1 METVAILE
9 LNGEK
14 IEINT
19 NTVFP
24 VILADVMY
32 EGDLDLMMADLK
44 SKNKLMSEAKKIK
57 FISENIPGIS
67 SNFVTKPFIF
77 SEFLSY
83 LNEFNLTPGD
93 FNHATLNEL
102 YDIILDYADHHNFDE
117 LKKIVKFMIDIDPN
131 YTPAYEILGSVLIEE
146 GNLEEGKKYLELA
159 VKQDPW
165 NVAALSELGETY
177 FNLGE
182 YEKAAEIWMKEVE
195 LMPENSV
202 TYFMI
207 ADAYRQC
214 KNFKKAARILEKFL
228 NKYPKSILAK
238 YELIEIYRKLSRNI
252 EADELKE
259 EISKS
264 QPEYVSD
271 VEIWAKIMFQNKKYE
286 NVEKFISKFLYKN
299 KEYEHFK
306 ILLTIPFLKSGKK
319 EEAKLIIREIKE
331 KFPWYY
337 YGMKNILDEMLDE
350 NEKSILMD

>member
-1 METVAILE
+1 METVAILK
-9 LNGEK
+9 LKDEK

-24 VILADVMY
+24 VILSDVMY

-44 SKNKLMSEAKKIK
+44 NKAKLISEAKKIK
-57 FISENIPGIS
+57 TISEHISGIS

-83 LNEFNLTPGD
+83 LREFDLKPSD

-117 LKKIVKFMIDIDPN
+117 LKEIVKFMIEIDPN
-131 YTPAYEILGSVLIEE
+131 YTPAYEILGSVLVEE
-146 GNLEEGKKYLELA
+146 GNLEVGKKYLELA

-182 YEKAAEIWMKEVE
+182 FEKAAEIWLKEVE
-195 LMPENSV
+195 LMPENTV

-207 ADAYRQC
+207 ADAYRQS
-214 KNFKKAARILEKFL
+214 KNFEKSARILEKFL

-238 YELIEIYRKLSRNI
+238 YELTEIYKKLDRNL
-252 EADELKE
+252 EAEELKE
-259 EISKS
+259 EIANS

-271 VEIWAKIMFQNKKYE
+271 VEIWAKIMFQNRKYE
-286 NVEKFISKFLYKN
+286 KVEKFISKFLDKN
-299 KEYEHFK
+299 KEYEHFR
-306 ILLTIPFLKSGKK
+306 ILLTIPLLKSGKK
-319 EEAKLIIREIKE
+319 EEARLMIREVKE

-337 YGMKNILDEMLDE
+337 YGMKNILDEILDE
-350 NEKSILMD
+350 DEKDTLID

>member
-1 METVAILE
+1 METVAIIDLM
-9 LNGEK
+9 GEK

-32 EGDLDLMMADLK
+32 EGDIDLMMADLK
-44 SKNKLMSEAKKIK
+44 SKEKLMTESKKIK
-57 FISENIPGIS
+57 KISEKIPGIS

-83 LNEFNLTPGD
+83 LKEFELSPSD

-102 YDIILDYADHHNFDE
+102 YDIILDYADHHEFDD
-117 LKKIVKFMIDIDPN
+117 LKSIIKFMIEIDPN

-195 LMPENSV
+195 LMPENTV

-207 ADAYRQC
+207 SDAYRQC
-214 KNFKKAARILEKFL
+214 GNFKKAARILEKFL

-238 YELIEIYRKLSRNI
+238 YELMEVYKKLERSI
-252 EADELKE
+252 EANELKA
-259 EISKS
+259 EISRS

-271 VEIWAKIMFQNKKYE
+271 VEIWAKIMFQNEKYE
-286 NVEKFISKFLYKN
+286 KVERFINKFLDRN
-299 KEYEHFK
+299 NEYEHFK
-306 ILLTIPFLKSGKK
+306 ILLVVPLLKSGKT

-337 YGMKNILDEMLDE
+337 YGMKNILEDILDE
-350 NEKSILMD
+350 NEKTVLVD